1 MTRTTGTV
9 FFESE
14 SSTET
19 TRNDL
24 RDSTNTNAKNHCFLS
39 LGFLAEDGDGRARVS
54 GGSHKHRKPQH
65 LTTIELTIDDLGDL
79 SAKVW
84 LSSGIFGLCERFH
97 AIQSV

>member
-19 TRNDL
+19 TCATL
-24 RDSTNTNAKNHCFLS
+24 ETNAKNHCFLS

-54 GGSHKHRKPQH
+54 GGSHKHHRPQH

-84 LSSGIFGLCERFH
+84 LSSDILGFANDFMRYNLFENT
-97 AIQSV
+97 